1 MKDCSVTEGIDAHR
15 VRPSI
20 EGGFREL
27 GYSGPVSIKAYGDQK
42 RTPDHLLQA
51 LSSTG
56 VAVVHIRSESTCT
69 LMYKDMVKWRED
81 NLPPA
86 TMMIITNQMLDVFH
100 WDLARLQQ
108 RTRYDLFLAYSVKP
122 RAELYVATREV
133 WLWEKLLL
141 GTTTSTSADTAGEL
155 SSGFHCKSCSL
166 DYQSVKSFKEHFFTE
181 NHAHNEVL
189 YPQPTQLLSVT
200 FNWGKNYAATPE
212 NATAKIHVF
221 WDMFD
226 CPIPGGYD
234 PRRVRPS
241 LEGAFKK
248 LGYSGPVSITAYGD
262 HKQTSDVHL
271 QALSTTGIDVAHVI
285 PEKIFS
291 LMYDDLMDWQDDNPA
306 PAIIM
311 LISDEP
317 VDFLGDIL
325 ALLQQQQKYNLFWAY
340 SFRPREMSIMLTS
353 AEWLWDRLLAGNQQ
367 TNLLKLLV
375 SECSGSIE
383 SVVGSTRTFYC
394 KLCYFKCKRLD
405 KFMKHLSSQK
415 HISVVK
421 VIYEQFEERERS
433 WLEILQGRHI
443 TIDQTVED
451 IAGCD

>member
-1 MKDCSVTEGIDAHR
+1 MSGDDAAAKTGKIAVWWDMKDCPVTEGIDAHR

-56 VAVVHIRSESTCT
+56 VAVVHIRSESTCA
-69 LMYKDMVKWRED
+69 LMYNDMVKWRED

-86 TMMIITNQMLDVFH
+86 TMMIITNQILDVFQL
-100 WDLARLQQ
+100 DLARLQQ

-122 RAELYVATREV
+122 RAELYLATREV

-155 SSGFHCKSCSL
+155 SI
-166 DYQSVKSFKEHFFTE
+166 
-181 NHAHNEVL
+181 EVL

-353 AEWLWDRLLAGNQQ
+353 AEWLWDRLLA
-367 TNLLKLLV
+367 
-375 SECSGSIE
+375 
-383 SVVGSTRTFYC
+383 
-394 KLCYFKCKRLD
+394 
-405 KFMKHLSSQK
+405 
-415 HISVVK
+415 
-421 VIYEQFEERERS
+421 
-433 WLEILQGRHI
+433 
-443 TIDQTVED
+443 
-451 IAGCD
+451 